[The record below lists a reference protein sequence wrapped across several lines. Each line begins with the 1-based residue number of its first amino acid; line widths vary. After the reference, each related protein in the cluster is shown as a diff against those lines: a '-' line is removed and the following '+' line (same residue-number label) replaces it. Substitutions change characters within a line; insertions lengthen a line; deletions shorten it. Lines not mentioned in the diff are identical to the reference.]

1 MDQSN
6 GSIPKPRSSEER
18 AARIGVSWGRVIR
31 SNGVGDRTRL
41 ASEALVLSTA
51 HCTIAVVDI
60 EGFGRYCRNNINQV
74 RARHGLYLAMQE
86 AFEAA
91 DLPWTAC
98 WREDRGD
105 GMLILAPAHV
115 SKALFVDR
123 LPGALV
129 DGLVRHNRIHPEE
142 EQIRLRLALHAG
154 EINYDDHGVTGS
166 SINHTFRLLEAD
178 ALKSAL
184 AASSAVLAIIGS
196 AWFFDEVIRHSE
208 RSDVTSY
215 RPAEVTNKETITQA
229 WIRLLGTRVPT
240 PRRHTIASYRTGIRS
255 RRRGS
260 GHGGNR
266 RLS

>member
-1 MDQSN
+1 MDPTN
-6 GSIPKPRSSEER
+6 GSIPRPRSSEER
-18 AARIGVSWGRVIR
+18 AARAGVSRVRVIR
-31 SNGVGDRTRL
+31 SSGAGPRTRL
-41 ASEALVLSTA
+41 ASETLVLSTV
-51 HCTIAVVDI
+51 HCTIALVDI
-60 EGFGRYCRNNINQV
+60 EGFGRYSRNNINQV
-74 RARHGLYLAMQE
+74 RTRHGMYLAVQE

-91 DLPWTAC
+91 DIPWTAC

-105 GMLILAPAHV
+105 GVLILAPAHV
-115 SKALFVDR
+115 SKALFVDW

-178 ALKSAL
+178 VLKSAL

-215 RPAEVTNKETITQA
+215 RSADVMNKETITQA
-229 WIRLLGTRVPT
+229 WIRLIDARVPA
-240 PRRHTIASYRTGIRS
+240 PRRHSIASYRTGIRS
-255 RRRGS
+255 RRS
-260 GHGGNR
+260 GGRSGNR